1 MDIDILQL
9 IEEWGSLFYV
19 VSFVW
24 AFLEGETF
32 VIFAGAAVQQG
43 LLNYTLLV
51 VTAWAGSFAGDQLYF
66 YIGRRWGV
74 SLLHRFPGWRPGVEA
89 ALAWLRKYNTLF
101 VLSFRFIYGVRN
113 FSSFAMGMSGLPWP
127 RFFVL
132 NLIAAGLWANTFA
145 IAGYVLGSVFEAAL
159 GDVAKD
165 FGLVMLGVFGT
176 IIGVALLS
184 RWRRKRKGAVPAPPD
199 RPGPPG

>member
-1 MDIDILQL
+1 
-9 IEEWGSLFYV
+9 
-19 VSFVW
+19 
-24 AFLEGETF
+24 
-32 VIFAGAAVQQG
+32 
-43 LLNYTLLV
+43 
-51 VTAWAGSFAGDQLYF
+51 
-66 YIGRRWGV
+66 
-74 SLLHRFPGWRPGVEA
+74 
-89 ALAWLRKYNTLF
+89 
-101 VLSFRFIYGVRN
+101 
-113 FSSFAMGMSGLPWP
+113 MSGLPWP